1 MAKDES
7 CSVAML
13 SFFYD
18 IEKVK
23 NYCRQSMRAYVHARE
38 NIERGYLKS

>member
-23 NYCRQSMRAYVHARE
+23 ITVDKACALTFMQ
-38 NIERGYLKS
+38 ERI